1 MKDVTDKKEVVD
13 KKVVKNE
20 IYPLEVAT
28 GALPSGK
35 KIRVTAAGAKD
46 SILEV
51 TARKGKI
58 LEYTVSI
65 AVREKDAPEG

>member
-1 MKDVTDKKEVVD
+1 MVDESKE
-13 KKVVKNE
+13 KKVVENE
-20 IYPLEVAT
+20 IYPLAVAT
-28 GALPSGK
+28 GTLPSGK
-35 KIRVTAAGAKD
+35 KLRVTAAGAKD

-65 AVREKDAPEG
+65 AVREKDAPKE